1 MSTDDIVFDEVTYRE
16 PRRLRRPDR
25 DAARACIACGTPDAD
40 DLPIFL
46 DRKPADQIER
56 HALSDTSVELGG
68 ILLGYECV
76 DEHDGRPFVWITEAL
91 EARHYENTQASF
103 TYTHDSW
110 EEISRE
116 RDAKFPDLDIVGW
129 YHTHPDFG
137 IFLSSHDL
145 FIHHHFFAQ
154 PLQIAYVVDPI
165 RMTRGFFQWRDGRV
179 TPLDGFTLT
188 AARGERLALARLAN
202 DLENLPAATAEAG
215 GGLGL
220 GGLSPR
226 LEAQLIAMLNRPHST
241 VVAAPMNTAQS
252 AATFGLIGAVLGV
265 LVLAAGLWLSSL
277 ARTVEQ
283 QAEALGKLE
292 AAVAARSENVQDVRV
307 AAKERA
313 LDALLHNVRVGDA
326 QESYVTLYERATSER
341 DRARAELADLT
352 TVNNA
357 LKERAQRLEA
367 DRATIDRELAAAQ
380 ARAAKLEE
388 EGKAAQAMLDGLE
401 TDLDRQGLIVR
412 PTNAEE
418 LAQKYA
424 LAWYVAAGA
433 LGACVLLG
441 LGLVWAIARSVPPA
455 ELADDTDPG
464 DPGSRPSPTPAP
476 HDEGEP
482 PHRIG

>member
-25 DAARACIACGTPDAD
+25 DPARVCIDCGTPDTD

-76 DEHDGRPFVWITEAL
+76 DERDGRPFVWITEAL

-116 RDAKFPDLDIVGW
+116 RDARYPDLDIVGW

-145 FIHHHFFAQ
+145 FIHRHFFAQ
-154 PLQIAYVVDPI
+154 PLQVAYVVDPI
-165 RMTRGFFQWRDGRV
+165 RLTRGFFQWREGRV

-188 AARGERLALARLAN
+188 AGRGERLALARLAN
-202 DLENLPAATAEAG
+202 DLENLPSATTEAS
-215 GGLGL
+215 LGL

-241 VVAAPMNTAQS
+241 VVAAPLGAAQN
-252 AATFGLIGAVLGV
+252 AATFVVIGALLGV

-277 ARTVEQ
+277 ARTVEL
-283 QAEALGKLE
+283 QAEALNKLE
-292 AAVAARSENVQDVRV
+292 AAVAGRNESVQDARV

-326 QESYVTLYERATSER
+326 SESYVSLYERAMAER
-341 DRARAELADLT
+341 DRANAGLADLT

-357 LKERAQRLEA
+357 LKERAQRLESE
-367 DRATIDRELAAAQ
+367 RATIDRELAN
-380 ARAAKLEE
+380 ARTRAEKLEE
-388 EGKAAQAMLDGLE
+388 EAKSANEMLSGLE
-401 TDLDRQGLIVR
+401 SDLDRQGLIVR
-412 PTNAEE
+412 TSNADI

-433 LGACVLLG
+433 LGACILLG
-441 LGLVWAIARSVPPA
+441 LGLIWALARGVPVA
-455 ELADDTDPG
+455 EDLQPDHSTTSP
-464 DPGSRPSPTPAP
+464 SRDA
-476 HDEGEP
+476 EP
-482 PHRIG
+482 PHRIT

>member
-25 DAARACIACGTPDAD
+25 DPARVCIDCGTPEAD

-76 DEHDGRPFVWITEAL
+76 DERDGKPFVWITEAL

-116 RDAKFPDLDIVGW
+116 RDARFPDLDIVGW

-165 RMTRGFFQWRDGRV
+165 RTTRGFFQWRDGRV
-179 TPLDGFTLT
+179 TPLEGFTLT
-188 AARGERLALARLAN
+188 AGRGERLALARLAN

-241 VVAAPMNTAQS
+241 VVAAPMNAAQG

-283 QAEALGKLE
+283 QAAALVKLE
-292 AAVAARSENVQDVRV
+292 AAVAARIESAGDARV
-307 AAKERA
+307 SAKEQA

-326 QESYVTLYERATSER
+326 RESYVTLYERATSER
-341 DRARAELADLT
+341 DRARAALTDLT

-357 LKERAQRLEA
+357 LKERAQRLESE
-367 DRATIDRELAAAQ
+367 RATVDRELAAAKSQ
-380 ARAAKLEE
+380 AEKFAAEAKSA
-388 EGKAAQAMLDGLE
+388 GAMLDGLE

-441 LGLVWAIARSVPPA
+441 LGLVWAVARAAPTDDLAENSDPA
-455 ELADDTDPG
+455 SPLV
-464 DPGSRPSPTPAP
+464 PSPPP
-476 HDEGEP
+476 HEGES